1 MSPII
6 LKREPVCQ
14 PQRPGT
20 ATMATGDSP
29 HSGVERTR
37 AERIGMRRHGPW
49 VVALA
54 LWAAV
59 LASAPTPAASDSDAA
74 SSSSA
79 GVSLKEKTH
88 QWGAAVKGAAHKVGA
103 ATQRAAHA
111 VSQATVKG
119 AHAVSSEAK
128 TGYAKVKAK
137 VHEKTAPKGAAST
150 SGH

>member
-1 MSPII
+1 
-6 LKREPVCQ
+6 
-14 PQRPGT
+14 
-20 ATMATGDSP
+20 
-29 HSGVERTR
+29 
-37 AERIGMRRHGPW
+37 MRKHGPW

-54 LWAAV
+54 FWAAV
-59 LASAPTPAASDSDAA
+59 LVSAPTPAASDPDAG

-79 GVSLKEKTH
+79 GVSLKAKAH

-103 ATQRAAHA
+103 ATKQAAHE

-128 TGYAKVKAK
+128 TGYFKVKAK

-150 SGH
+150 SRH